1 MTEAFLVSGGGGG
14 VGAAVCRS
22 LANAGYIPIV
32 GYHSTSKIAETI
44 AEETGGRTIHLDL
57 TDQNTINLTVE
68 TLTDEPLAGVVLAAS
83 PPPVI
88 GPFGRIEDEDMRL
101 QWEVNVVGPQRLC
114 AGLIKGCFRKRK
126 KGTVIGILT
135 AAMGTPSQGA
145 TGNMGAYVI
154 AKYGLQG
161 LLAALKGEFPWLTTA
176 SLSPG
181 YINTPMLEAF
191 DKRFIEIVRQNQNI
205 TSPEEIAEDIL
216 ALIRMEWS

>member
-32 GYHSTSKIAETI
+32 GYHSTSTIAETI